1 MRARGSSCFRV
12 YSRGAGF
19 VGFYRTPTAPGVS
32 WIRPEGAKIRLTCKT
47 GVESKSHLE
56 LSAAGGPG
64 SPHTLELSQV
74 LTEITY
80 KIAEDRSNQSEQNA
94 ECGGSCAVGGRM
106 PNQPIAKKADNGI
119 GWVGSAEGQNLQEPQ
134 VCAHVSHRV
143 GEG

>member
-1 MRARGSSCFRV
+1 M
-12 YSRGAGF
+12 
-19 VGFYRTPTAPGVS
+19 S

-47 GVESKSHLE
+47 GVDSKSHLK

-94 ECGGSCAVGGRM
+94 ECGVSCAVGGRM

-134 VCAHVSHRV
+134 LCAHVSHGVDR
-143 GEG
+143 G

>member
-1 MRARGSSCFRV
+1 M
-12 YSRGAGF
+12 
-19 VGFYRTPTAPGVS
+19 S
-32 WIRPEGAKIRLTCKT
+32 WIRPEGAKIRLTCET
-47 GVESKSHLE
+47 GVDSKSHLE

-119 GWVGSAEGQNLQEPQ
+119 GWVGSESARAAT
-134 VCAHVSHRV
+134 VCTRVPSSRFKPSLVFAVSERLISRFS
-143 GEG
+143 E